1 MEINIYVMDKIYSY
15 LLMEVI
21 DQSKIRSVEISENN
35 LHFGYEPQSDLELKE
50 PEEVGVERLIGTLRG
65 KAALHQFKKG
75 DLVAVNLSYR
85 GYKEDGEFVNHII
98 INDIKLVKELDYLFL

>member
-1 MEINIYVMDKIYSY
+1 MENIYSY

-35 LHFGYEPQSDLELKE
+35 LHFGYEPQSNLELKE
-50 PEEVGVERLIGTLRG
+50 PGECSTERLIGTLRG
-65 KAALHQFKKG
+65 KAALYQFKKG
-75 DLVAVNLSYR
+75 DLVVVNLSHR
-85 GYKEDGEFVNHII
+85 GYKEDVEFVNHII